1 MEHFVKKLLAITG
14 IMIVAGLALLPV
26 ASYAAES
33 SQNIDVEVV
42 VERVLRLDAASGGD
56 TINLTANQVS
66 KGNISAKVYSTM
78 PYTISLS
85 AAQPNLVY
93 SDPDLSSDSIP
104 ASSNVAV
111 GTDAWGV
118 KKSGESNYT
127 AISTDPTVF
136 YTGTA
141 ATPAAGT
148 TTNFEVGISLG
159 SNLAAGT
166 YSTAVTVLAAF
177 SD

>member
-42 VERVLRLDAASGGD
+42 VERVLRLDAASGGN
-56 TINLTANQVS
+56 TINLVANQVS

-85 AAQPNLVY
+85 ADQPNLVH
-93 SDPDLSSDSIP
+93 SELSSYSIP

-127 AISTDPTVF
+127 AISTTPTVF

-141 ATPAAGT
+141 ATPDAGT
-148 TTNFEVGISLG
+148 TTNLEVGISLG
-159 SNLAAGT
+159 TNLAAGT
-166 YSTAVTVLAAF
+166 YSTAVTVTAAF
-177 SD
+177 LN

>member
-42 VERVLRLDAASGGD
+42 VARELRLDAASGGD
-56 TINLTANQVS
+56 TIDLVANRVNT
-66 KGNISAKVYSTM
+66 GNISAQVYSTM

-85 AAQPNLVY
+85 AAQPNLVH
-93 SDPDLSSDSIP
+93 SNLSSYFIP
-104 ASSNVAV
+104 ASSKVAV

-118 KKSGESNYT
+118 KKSGEDTYT
-127 AISTDPTVF
+127 ALGPDPAVF
-136 YTGTA
+136 YTGNA
-141 ATPAAGT
+141 ATPDDGT
-148 TTNFEVGISLG
+148 TTNLEVGISLG
-159 SNLAAGT
+159 TNLAAGT
-166 YSTAVTVLAAF
+166 YSTEVTVTAAF
-177 SD
+177 LN

>member
-56 TINLTANQVS
+56 TIKLVANQVS

-85 AAQPNLVY
+85 ATQPNLVH
-93 SDPDLSSDSIP
+93 SKLSSYSIP
-104 ASSNVAV
+104 ASSNVAA
-111 GTDAWGV
+111 GTNAWGI
-118 KKSGESNYT
+118 KESGASAYT
-127 AISTDPTVF
+127 AITSSPEVF

-159 SNLAAGT
+159 GNLAAGT

-177 SD
+177 RD

>member
-56 TINLTANQVS
+56 TIDLTANQVS
-66 KGNISAKVYSTM
+66 TGNISAQVYSTM

-85 AAQPNLVY
+85 AAKPALQHTTSATY
-93 SDPDLSSDSIP
+93 SIP
-104 ASSNVAV
+104 ASSKVVA
-111 GTDAWGV
+111 GTNAWGI
-118 KKSGESNYT
+118 KKSGEAGYT
-127 AISTDPTVF
+127 AISPDPTVF

-159 SNLAAGT
+159 GNLAAGT

>member
-56 TINLTANQVS
+56 TIDLTANQVS
-66 KGNISAKVYSTM
+66 TGNISAKVYSTM

-85 AAQPNLVY
+85 AKQPNLVH
-93 SDPDLSSDSIP
+93 SNLSSYFIP

-118 KKSGESNYT
+118 KKSGDAGYT
-127 AISTDPTVF
+127 AISTTPTVF
-136 YTGTA
+136 YTGNA
-141 ATPAAGT
+141 ATPDAGT
-148 TTNFEVGISLG
+148 TTNLEVGISLG
-159 SNLAAGT
+159 TNLAAGT
-166 YSTAVTVLAAF
+166 YSTEVTVTAAF
-177 SD
+177 LN

>member
-1 MEHFVKKLLAITG
+1 MEHFIKKALVATGLLAAALVT
-14 IMIVAGLALLPV
+14 LLPLS
-26 ASYAAES
+26 SYAADS
-33 SQNIDVEVV
+33 ATTTVTVNVAKVI
-42 VERVLRLDAASGGD
+42 RLDAASGGD
-56 TINLTANQVS
+56 TINLVANQVS
-66 KGNISAKVYSTM
+66 TGNISAQVYSTM

-85 AAQPNLVY
+85 ATQPNLVH
-93 SDPDLSSDSIP
+93 STLSSYFIP
-104 ASSNVAV
+104 ASDDVAV

-118 KKSGESNYT
+118 KKSGEAGYT
-127 AISTDPTVF
+127 AISTTPTVF

-159 SNLAAGT
+159 GNLAAGT

-177 SD
+177 RD

>member
-14 IMIVAGLALLPV
+14 TMIVAGLALLPV

-33 SQNIDVEVV
+33 SQNIDVQVV

-66 KGNISAKVYSTM
+66 KGNISAQVYSTM

-85 AAQPNLVY
+85 ATQPNLVH
-93 SDPDLSSDSIP
+93 STLSSYFIP
-104 ASSNVAV
+104 ASDDVAV

-118 KKSGESNYT
+118 KKSGEDTYT
-127 AISTDPTVF
+127 ALTSTPTVF
-136 YTGTA
+136 YTGNA
-141 ATPAAGT
+141 ATPDAGT
-148 TTNFEVGISLG
+148 KTDLEVGISLG
-159 SNLAAGT
+159 TNLAAGT
-166 YSTAVTVLAAF
+166 YSTDVTVLAAF